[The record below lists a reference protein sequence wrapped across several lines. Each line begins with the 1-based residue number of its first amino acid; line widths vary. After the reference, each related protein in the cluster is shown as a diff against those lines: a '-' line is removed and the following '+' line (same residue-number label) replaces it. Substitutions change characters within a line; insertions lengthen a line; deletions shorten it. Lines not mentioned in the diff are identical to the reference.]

1 MALQRVIDNCEKDY
15 SIKYLIRSLFKMLY
29 KYAKKIELLDNEDK
43 PKGLDIGKH
52 TTKKVKTVFT
62 KEEIQLLW
70 DNKDNIDNIDTVL
83 MLIHTCVRINELI
96 KQENDKINFE
106 ERYMIRRK

>member
-1 MALQRVIDNCEKDY
+1 
-15 SIKYLIRSLFKMLY
+15 MLY

-62 KEEIQLLW
+62 EEEIQILF
-70 DNKDNIDNIDTVL
+70 DNVDKIEGVDSVL
-83 MLIHTCVRINELI
+83 MLMFSCVRINELL
-96 KQENDKINFE
+96 KQENEKINFE

>member
-1 MALQRVIDNCEKDY
+1 
-15 SIKYLIRSLFKMLY
+15 MLY